1 MISYSNSRS
10 DRATG
15 VAARATD
22 EEAVRA
28 LYEAAPY
35 PDLGADLKTLEPHLR
50 PVESDLA
57 QMKGVRLL
65 DAGCGTGHLL
75 VGIATRHPD
84 WVCCGI
90 DLSEASLSRAEELA
104 RHHRVTV
111 DLRRCSFLDPLPFS
125 DGTFNVIVAM
135 GTIHHAAEPMTAL
148 KVLRD
153 ALDDDGLLLLH
164 LYGWRCDAGKF
175 DLKAALDLLQPDL
188 DDHVG
193 CFALYDS
200 LLRHRERRWLHR
212 LATTSAADIYSGLRT
227 RLRNLRRRQ
236 RHESWSPPWTD
247 RFVGPTSPW
256 VDHFCH
262 PCERAYEVPAVR
274 ALVEAGGF
282 RLVHN
287 LRQGIDHPQLVPPE
301 WRDAIDAL
309 DPWQRMRLFELL
321 ADGGGSFAMWLKKA

>member
-1 MISYSNSRS
+1 MTSYSNSRS

-35 PDLGADLKTLEPHLR
+35 PDLGADLKTLEPYLR
-50 PVESDLA
+50 PVESNLA

-75 VGIATRHPD
+75 VGIARDHPD
-84 WVCCGI
+84 WACHGI
-90 DLSEASLSRAEELA
+90 DLSDAALAVARALAA
-104 RHHRVTV
+104 RHEAKIDV
-111 DLRRCSFLDPLPFS
+111 RRASYLDPLPF
-125 DGTFNVIVAM
+125 DGGPFDIIVAM
-135 GTIHHAAEPMTAL
+135 GTIHHAADPVGAMRAL
-148 KVLRD
+148 RESL
-153 ALDDDGLLLLH
+153 ADDGWFLLH

-188 DDHVG
+188 DDHAG
-193 CFALYDS
+193 RFALYDS

-247 RFVGPTSPW
+247 RFAGPTSPW

-309 DPWQRMRLFELL
+309 DPWQRMRMFEVL

>member
-1 MISYSNSRS
+1 MTSYSNSCS

-15 VAARATD
+15 VAARAAD

-28 LYEAAPY
+28 LYEVAPY
-35 PDLGADLKTLEPHLR
+35 PDLGADPKTLEPFLR
-50 PVESDLA
+50 PVEADLA
-57 QMKGVRLL
+57 RMKSVRLL

-90 DLSEASLSRAEELA
+90 DLSEASISLAGELA

-111 DLRRCSFLDPLPFS
+111 DLRRCSFLDPLPFAA
-125 DGTFNVIVAM
+125 GTFNVIVAM
-135 GTIHHAAEPMTAL
+135 GTIHHAAEPLTAL

-164 LYGWRCDAGKF
+164 LYGWRADAGKF

-188 DDHVG
+188 ADHAG
-193 CFALYDS
+193 RFALYDA
-200 LLRHRERRWLHR
+200 LMRHRERRLLHR
-212 LATTSAADIYSGLRT
+212 IATMSLVDLYAGIRT
-227 RLRNLRRRQ
+227 RLRHWRRRQ
-236 RHESWSPPWTD
+236 RNESWSPPWTH
-247 RFVGPTSPW
+247 RYRTPTSPW
-256 VDHFCH
+256 IDHFCH

-274 ALVEAGGF
+274 SLVEAAGF
-282 RLVHN
+282 RLYRN
-287 LRQGIDHPQLVPPE
+287 LHQGIPHPRLVPPE

-309 DPWQRMRLFELL
+309 DPWQQMRMFEVL